1 MPWYTFLAIY
11 FIIWWLVFFAV
22 LPLGMSREAEE
33 TGVAGADPG
42 APAVPRL
49 GAKVVWTTLIA
60 AVVGAAFYGVYAS
73 RLVSLEDLATL
84 WGLLK

>member
-22 LPLGMSREAEE
+22 LPFGMSREAEE
-33 TGVAGADPG
+33 TLVPGADPG

-49 GAKVVWTTLIA
+49 GAKALWTTVIA
-60 AVVGAAFYGVYAS
+60 AVFAVMFYGVYVS
-73 RLVSLEDLATL
+73 RMVSLEDLATL
-84 WGLLK
+84 WGILR